1 MGGRRASR
9 AERAQSWSRTIQRR
23 NRTTTRDKLG
33 DRGDVALGVDRGDVE
48 MDGDREYYE
57 MYGERELK
65 EAPPAAEV
73 GGDRCGSGDR
83 ELAQTFGH
91 ASET

>member
-1 MGGRRASR
+1 
-9 AERAQSWSRTIQRR
+9 
-23 NRTTTRDKLG
+23 
-33 DRGDVALGVDRGDVE
+33 

-73 GGDRCGSGDR
+73 GGDRCGSASGDR